1 VLDTAC
7 ATAKKWQVEDNYY
20 GTVAVN
26 VSAVQMAEE
35 NFVTLVGTCLD
46 KYELAPKYLELEVTE
61 TMVLNDIDIMLEKIN
76 ELATMGIKISIDD
89 FGTGYSSFS
98 YIKQLPASTLKL
110 DMEFIKDIPAK
121 KEDMAVVD
129 GMIVLAHNL
138 GMKVVAEGVETKEQY
153 DFLTERHCDFVQGYF
168 INKPLPEPVFIAEY
182 AP

>member
-1 VLDTAC
+1 
-7 ATAKKWQVEDNYY
+7 
-20 GTVAVN
+20 
-26 VSAVQMAEE
+26 M
-35 NFVTLVGTCLD
+35 
-46 KYELAPKYLELEVTE
+46 TE
-61 TMVLNDIDIMLEKIN
+61 TMVLNDIDIMLEKLN